1 MMGAIS
7 NLVSFFPKV
16 NASTEIIVDSRM
28 KWRQGVAEVLL
39 EEVGHLGQVIR
50 LEDPGVRKILSQ
62 IQR

>member
-7 NLVSFFPKV
+7 NLVSFFPKD